1 MLRKNNVKSLPRK
14 RDLPAGFPIRTFRR
28 SNAELLVNDLFSGKF
43 FLRINLIIHE
53 AKKIIKLF
61 LKTKGKI
68 LLSYKNFSL
77 LEKEDRI
84 LQKMLTIRRNNVII
98 VNRCCKTVKGSK
110 KVDVSKQLLNYISE
124 LTGQNS
130 TVTLIAAAVML
141 IFGFAMLI
149 KGADFFVDGASKAA
163 AKMKVPL
170 IVIGLTIVAF
180 GTSAPEAAISIN
192 SAVQGNAGISVGNVI
207 GSNIMNVLLIL
218 GISALFASL
227 PVKKTTFRYEIPF
240 VIFITVILGI
250 MGTLGGN
257 IDKLDAILL
266 LVLFAL
272 FFAYL
277 ILLSKKGNGTAD
289 DVPALTEKDT
299 VPKMILFILIGLA
312 AIVLGSDFTVT
323 GATEIAVA
331 FQVDDRIIGLTI
343 VAFGTSLPELVTSV
357 TAARKNQ
364 TDIAIGNIIGSNIF
378 NILLVVGL
386 AGVVSP
392 IPIGFSS
399 SFLIDSAIAAVA
411 ALLLWLLVFKNK
423 KLSKAGGAVMLGCYA
438 VYFVYLILN

>member
-1 MLRKNNVKSLPRK
+1 M
-14 RDLPAGFPIRTFRR
+14 
-28 SNAELLVNDLFSGKF
+28 
-43 FLRINLIIHE
+43 
-53 AKKIIKLF
+53 
-61 LKTKGKI
+61 
-68 LLSYKNFSL
+68 
-77 LEKEDRI
+77 
-84 LQKMLTIRRNNVII
+84 
-98 VNRCCKTVKGSK
+98 
-110 KVDVSKQLLNYISE
+110 DVSKQMLNYISE
-124 LTGQNS
+124 ITGQND
-130 TVTLIAAAVML
+130 TVTLIAASVLL
-141 IFGFAMLI
+141 IFGFVMLI
-149 KGADFFVDGASKAA
+149 KGADFFVDGASKVA
-163 AKMKVPL
+163 AKMKIPM

-207 GSNIMNVLLIL
+207 GSNIMNILLIL

-240 VIFITVILGI
+240 VIFITAVLGI
-250 MGTLGGN
+250 MGMIGGS
-257 IDKLDAILL
+257 IDKLDAVLL

-277 ILLSKKGNGTAD
+277 ILLSKKGDGAAD

-323 GATEIAVA
+323 GATAIAEA
-331 FQVDDRIIGLTI
+331 FHVEDRIIGLTI

-357 TAARKNQ
+357 TAARKKQ

-378 NILLVVGL
+378 NILFVIGL

-392 IPIGFSS
+392 IPIGFSG
-399 SFLIDSAIAAVA
+399 SFLIDSVIAAAA

-423 KLSKAGGAVMLGCYA
+423 KLSKAGGAMMLGCYA

>member
-1 MLRKNNVKSLPRK
+1 M
-14 RDLPAGFPIRTFRR
+14 
-28 SNAELLVNDLFSGKF
+28 E
-43 FLRINLIIHE
+43 
-53 AKKIIKLF
+53 KL
-61 LKTKGKI
+61 
-68 LLSYKNFSL
+68 
-77 LEKEDRI
+77 
-84 LQKMLTIRRNNVII
+84 LTIRWNIVII
-98 VNRCCKTVKGSK
+98 VNGCCKTVKGNK

-124 LTGQNS
+124 LTGQNGA
-130 TVTLIAAAVML
+130 VTLIAAAVML

-163 AKMKVPL
+163 AKMKIPL

-250 MGTLGGN
+250 MGMLGGN

-277 ILLSKKGNGTAD
+277 ILLSKKGDGTAD
-289 DVPALTEKDT
+289 DVPVLTEKDT
-299 VPKMILFILIGLA
+299 IPKMILFILIGLA

-323 GATEIAVA
+323 GATAIAQT

-378 NILLVVGL
+378 NILFVVGL

-399 SFLIDSAIAAVA
+399 GFLIDSAIAAA
-411 ALLLWLLVFKNK
+411 AVLLLWLLVFKNK
-423 KLSKAGGAVMLGCYA
+423 KLSKAGGTVMLGCYA
-438 VYFVYLILN
+438 AYFVYLILN

>member
-1 MLRKNNVKSLPRK
+1 M
-14 RDLPAGFPIRTFRR
+14 
-28 SNAELLVNDLFSGKF
+28 
-43 FLRINLIIHE
+43 
-53 AKKIIKLF
+53 
-61 LKTKGKI
+61 
-68 LLSYKNFSL
+68 
-77 LEKEDRI
+77 
-84 LQKMLTIRRNNVII
+84 
-98 VNRCCKTVKGSK
+98 
-110 KVDVSKQLLNYISE
+110 DVSKQMLNYISE
-124 LTGQNS
+124 ITGQND
-130 TVTLIAAAVML
+130 TVTLIAASVLL
-141 IFGFAMLI
+141 IFGFVMLI
-149 KGADFFVDGASKAA
+149 KGADFFVDGASKVA
-163 AKMKVPL
+163 AKMKIPM

-207 GSNIMNVLLIL
+207 GSNIMNILLIL

-240 VIFITVILGI
+240 VIFITAVLGI
-250 MGTLGGN
+250 MGMIGGS
-257 IDKLDAILL
+257 IDKLDAVLL

-277 ILLSKKGNGTAD
+277 ILLSKKGDGAAD

-323 GATEIAVA
+323 GATAVA
-331 FQVDDRIIGLTI
+331 KAFHVEDRIIGLTI

-357 TAARKNQ
+357 TAARKKQ

-378 NILLVVGL
+378 NILFVIGL

-392 IPIGFSS
+392 IPIGFSD
-399 SFLIDSAIAAVA
+399 SFLIDSVIAAAA

-423 KLSKAGGAVMLGCYA
+423 KLSKAGGAMMLGCYA